1 MDTRIETRVVEAMPE
16 HRDFLAWVCL
26 TAFRSHLERGFWDF
40 MLDGDDEY
48 KLRYLSALVTTEQR
62 HWSHYS
68 TFLIAEVSGQ
78 PASALG
84 GYFEAELGGPTLRLA
99 GAEANR
105 RMGRSDEEAAA
116 AFVRA
121 SSIMNVLPD
130 HAEGAW
136 IVENVATRPDFRR
149 QGLCERLAEEILER
163 GRARGATV
171 SDISVFIGNDGAQR
185 AYEKCGFEVVGEK
198 LDPEFERVYKTP
210 GTRTLRRSLC

>member
-1 MDTRIETRVVEAMPE
+1 MEARTKPSVIEATHE

-40 MLDGDDEY
+40 MLDGDEES
-48 KLRYLSALVTTEQR
+48 KLHYLAALTTTEQR

-68 TFLIAEVSGQ
+68 TFLIAEVNGR
-78 PASALG
+78 PACALG

-99 GAEANR
+99 GAEANER
-105 RMGRSDEEAAA
+105 TARCDEEAAA
-116 AFVRA
+116 GFARA
-121 SSIMNVLPD
+121 SSIMNVLPE

-136 IVENVATRPDFRR
+136 IVENVATAPDFRC
-149 QGLCERLAEEILER
+149 QGLCEGLVEEILKR

-185 AYEKCGFEVVGEK
+185 VYEKCGFEVVGERR
-198 LDPEFERVYKTP
+198 DPEFQRVYGTP
-210 GTRTLRRSLC
+210 GTRTLRRAI

>member
-1 MDTRIETRVVEAMPE
+1 MDTRTKPSIIVATPE

-40 MLDGDDEY
+40 VLGGDEDY

-68 TFLIAEVSGQ
+68 TFLIAEINGR

-99 GAEANR
+99 GVEANQR
-105 RMGRSDEEAAA
+105 TGRSEEEAAA
-116 AFVRA
+116 GFGRA
-121 SSIMNVLPD
+121 SSIMNVLPE

-136 IVENVATRPDFRR
+136 IIENVATSAEFRR
-149 QGLCERLAEEILER
+149 QGLCEQLMGAMLDR
-163 GRARGATV
+163 GKARGATTA
-171 SDISVFIGNDGAQR
+171 DISVFIGNDGAQR
-185 AYEKCGFEVVGEK
+185 AYEKCGFAVVSEK
-198 LDPEFERVYKTP
+198 RDTEFEKMYKSA
-210 GTRTLRRSLC
+210 GTRTLRRPI